1 MARVLIID
9 DDSAICRMV
18 SEIIK
23 KIGHDAETAI
33 TLREGVEE
41 AKKTPYDVVL
51 LDVEL
56 PDGSGLEAISR
67 FRGARA
73 SPEVII
79 ITGQGD
85 PDGAEMAVRNG
96 AWDYIQKPLSLNSL
110 ILPLKRVFQYRDEL
124 AKRQKPAVA
133 LKLEGIIG
141 NSSRIKS
148 CFDYLAQAANSEANV
163 LITGETGTGKE
174 LFARA
179 IHANGPRA
187 DKNFVVV
194 DCAALPETL
203 VESSLFGH
211 VRGAFTGADRASEG
225 LIKQAD
231 KGTLFLD
238 EVGELQT
245 SVQRAFLRVLQE
257 RTFRPVGGKI
267 EVTSDFRLIAATNR
281 DLEERVT
288 EGKFR
293 MDLLYRLRSL
303 HLELPPLRQRPEDIR
318 DLVLSYTAKICERY
332 ATEIKGFS
340 PEYFDALTS
349 YDWPGNVRELINTLE
364 GSITETG
371 DDPTLYPKHLPG
383 RIRVQLARASVK
395 EKREDPSKGRSKGP
409 LPSVRSFAKYR
420 DFRESVLA
428 EAEKKYLQDL
438 MTFTKG
444 SVKDACEISG
454 LGRTR
459 LYTLLKKYGITRLGW
474 IQ

>member
-9 DDSAICRMV
+9 DDPAICRMT
-18 SEIIK
+18 SEMVK
-23 KIGHDAETAI
+23 KIGHEAETAM
-33 TLREGVEE
+33 TLQGGVEE
-41 AKKTPYDVVL
+41 ADKNPYDVIL
-51 LDVEL
+51 LDVQL

-67 FRGARA
+67 LRGSSA

-79 ITGQGD
+79 ITGLGD

-96 AWDYIQKPLSLNSL
+96 AWDYIQKPFSLNSL

-133 LKLEGIIG
+133 LKLDGIIG
-141 NSSRIKS
+141 SSSQIKT

-179 IHANGPRA
+179 VHANGPRA
-187 DKNFVVV
+187 DRNFVVV

-238 EVGELQT
+238 EVGELPI
-245 SVQRAFLRVLQE
+245 SIQRAFLRVLQE
-257 RTFRPVGGKI
+257 RTFRPVGGKS
-267 EVTSDFRLIAATNR
+267 EVSSEFRLIAATNR
-281 DLEERVT
+281 DLDTRVKD
-288 EGKFR
+288 GKFR
-293 MDLLYRLRSL
+293 IDLLYRLRSL
-303 HLELPPLRQRPEDIR
+303 QLELPPLRQRQEDIR
-318 DLVLSYTAKICERY
+318 DMVLFYTAKICERY

-349 YDWPGNVRELINTLE
+349 YAWPGNVRELINALE
-364 GSITETG
+364 GSITEAG
-371 DDPTLYPKHLPG
+371 DDPTLYPKHLPSNI
-383 RIRVQLARASVK
+383 RIQLVRASVK
-395 EKREDPSKGRSKGP
+395 EKREPPSKDRSTGHF
-409 LPSVRSFAKYR
+409 PSARSFAKYR
-420 DFRESVLA
+420 EFRESVLA

-444 SVKDACEISG
+444 SIKDACAISG

-474 IQ
+474 T